1 VNISLLMYISP
12 SGHVSMYC
20 TERLYL
26 TTFRETLFL
35 VTLLKIVIIFGF
47 LQKSES
53 YVALVDTYVYLL
65 RYIAVIGFIIYRD
78 IVLY

>member
-1 VNISLLMYISP
+1 VYISP
-12 SGHVSMYC
+12 SGHVSTYC

-47 LQKSES
+47 LQK
-53 YVALVDTYVYLL
+53 LKTMLL
-65 RYIAVIGFIIYRD
+65 
-78 IVLY
+78 